1 MAQLPEERQG
11 PPKAPDFDI
20 PRVVTAGKKSVAETM
35 GGARVSAEGVSFYS
49 NANRQLRYQY
59 LPDRDPNETDEQI
72 EAKLNER
79 FAILEDI
86 TNECIEGRIRAAI
99 ASGPG
104 GVGKTFIID
113 RVLARWDPDN
123 EKHTSASGYSTPVG
137 LFRMLYTNRKP
148 GSLVKMDDLD
158 SVFND
163 EKALNFL
170 KIACDTTQK
179 RIITNASE
187 AIFIDDDTLEQIPR
201 SFEFEG
207 SLIWSTNLDFDVLID
222 KGNRLSPHLEALITR
237 SHYIDLA
244 MRTKR
249 DYLMRVFMVADPGK
263 DSEETPLFE
272 NLPGGLDEPGK
283 NDVLDFME
291 ENYKILRECSLR
303 MALKLGSL
311 RQGARDDDAINWK
324 RKALLTCCRN
334 VR

>member
-1 MAQLPEERQG
+1 MAQLPESRQG
-11 PPKAPDFDI
+11 QPAPDFDL
-20 PRVVTAGKKSVAETM
+20 PRVVTAGKRSVEETM
-35 GGARVSAEGVSFYS
+35 GATGAAQGVQFYS

-59 LPDRDPNETDEQI
+59 LPDRDPNEKDAQI
-72 EAKLNER
+72 EAKLEER
-79 FAILEDI
+79 FMITQDI
-86 TNECIEGRIRAAI
+86 TEEAIQGRVRAAI
-99 ASGPG
+99 ISGPG
-104 GVGKTFIID
+104 GVGKTFTID
-113 RVLARWDPDN
+113 RALQRWDP
-123 EKHTSASGYSTPVG
+123 EGEMHTSASGYSTPVG
-137 LFRMLYTNRKP
+137 LFRMLYTNREP
-148 GSLVKMDDLD
+148 GRLVKMDDLD

-179 RIITNASE
+179 RIITNATE
-187 AIFIDDDTLEQIPR
+187 AILIDDDTLEQIPR

-207 SLIWSTNLDFDVLID
+207 ALLWSTNLDFDVMID

-237 SHYIDLA
+237 SHYIDLG

-249 DYLMRVFMVADPGK
+249 DYLIRVFMVASPK
-263 DSEETPLFE
+263 PDSGETPLFD
-272 NLPGGLDEPGK
+272 NLPGGLDPKGQDE
-283 NDVLDFME
+283 VLDFME

-311 RQGARDDDAINWK
+311 RQGAHDDDAINWR